1 MFFFLFFFMFH
12 VHWYF
17 FYSLHLKEEAHDFLE
32 ENTLKDLIKKYS
44 QFINFNIYI
53 WSSKVSV
60 HIVHIRHLWQ
70 QLQLKWGALY
80 ILCDKVCQWLAAGQ
94 WFSPGPPVSSTNITD
109 CHDIT
114 EILLKVALNT
124 ITSNP
129 RQWIARI
136 EYKSQLIFCKCKCN
150 VAWGLSVCNALYIGN
165 IWVMGFVATFY
176 NIILLSFCLKLYGW
190 QVFEKKEP
198 PSSSLHF
205 ILK

>member
-1 MFFFLFFFMFH
+1 MFH

-94 WFSPGPPVSSTNITD
+94 WFSPGPPVSSINKTD

-124 ITSNP
+124 IKPNQTK
-129 RQWIARI
+129 
-136 EYKSQLIFCKCKCN
+136 YLIMMILR
-150 VAWGLSVCNALYIGN
+150 GH
-165 IWVMGFVATFY
+165 FV
-176 NIILLSFCLKLYGW
+176 W
-190 QVFEKKEP
+190 WP
-198 PSSSLHF
+198 
-205 ILK
+205 